1 MTTATLAPMST
12 PSVRTFRHDLM
23 ERITTARREYRA
35 LDRAIKETLALG
47 SPRPGRA
54 KRKLHLPP
62 AELSLHMDQR
72 EARAKIQHR
81 LRILV
86 PVERTLRTGLQQKQV
101 FESSSQHMQPLI
113 ALLGRR
119 ATSSMPAAF
128 DEAQYLFLKH
138 PNLFGPIPTALQPP
152 AKSGKA
158 DKAQALHSKLLAS
171 GLLSSEE
178 LVTLRLVFAQ
188 YRAL

>member
-1 MTTATLAPMST
+1 MTTATLPPMST

-54 KRKLHLPP
+54 KRKLHLPT
-62 AELSLHMDQR
+62 AELALHMEQR

-113 ALLGRR
+113 GLLGRR
-119 ATSSMPAAF
+119 ATSNMPAAF

-138 PNLFGPIPTALQPP
+138 PNLFGPIPTALPP
-152 AKSGKA
+152 PPKSSNA

-171 GLLSSEE
+171 GLLTAEE
-178 LVTLRLVFAQ
+178 LVTLRLVFAK
-188 YRAL
+188 YRA